1 MTPDMI
7 SALAANRKSVTGF
20 FEIDLPSGT
29 RRILLGS
36 GEAAWG
42 GNTFK
47 GYDPTFGSIAGG
59 DTVSEE
65 ASGQAPN
72 LSITVQTAS
81 TATKSDIAGEA
92 VQLAPWRIWL
102 AALTLDGSSHLVA
115 VADPE
120 LLFDGFIDQ
129 VTSELDKS
137 KDQLTYALISG
148 FDYFF
153 EDSEGQ
159 RLSDSFHESVWSG
172 EKGLANV
179 TGVTKKVY
187 WGTLGPNS
195 ASGVGGGAGVG
206 GGNGG
211 LGGSGMY
218 AGGGRLVSY

>member
-7 SALAANRKSVTGF
+7 AALAANRKSVTGF
-20 FEIDLPSGT
+20 FEIDFPSGT

-42 GNTFK
+42 ANTFK
-47 GYDPTFGSIAGG
+47 GYDSTFGSIIGG
-59 DTVSEE
+59 DTISEE
-65 ASGQAPN
+65 SSGQAPN

-81 TATKSDIAGEA
+81 TATKSDIAGDA

-102 AALTLDGSSHLVA
+102 AALALDGNSHTVA

-137 KDQLTYALISG
+137 KDQLTYSLISG

-159 RLSDSFHESVWSG
+159 RLSDAFHESVWSG
-172 EKGLANV
+172 EKGLVNV
-179 TGVTKKVY
+179 SGVTKKVY
-187 WGTLGPNS
+187 WGTMGPAAATGIS
-195 ASGVGGGAGVG
+195 SSSGAASDSISDSRGSNGVY
-206 GGNGG
+206 
-211 LGGSGMY
+211 L
-218 AGGGRLVSY
+218 